1 MNSLQNLSQFYL
13 GITFLH
19 NPIQPSASANIAVRL
34 PLIAPQVRTGCTVVP
49 AKSATIPPRHPHCL
63 DWNFIYLYDLTQTE
77 RVLSGLWMTIQL
89 AVVCVIASVIIGI
102 LGAWLQ
108 GAHSKVVRSVVQG
121 YIQFFRNTPPLVQL
135 LFFYFALG
143 QFTPTYSPDGWLEVP
158 VISNVGWAI
167 ISLSFFAGAFNVEIF
182 RAGIEAVPES
192 TQEAAEALGMNRLQ
206 IYLYVVFPLAYRVS
220 LPALNNNLVN
230 LVKTTTQA
238 LAIAV
243 PELLYEMISIYNDY
257 STAQNACM
265 LFLFF
270 AYILLVGILVMG
282 MNGWERKLRIPGYGA

>member
-1 MNSLQNLSQFYL
+1 MTLQLS
-13 GITFLH
+13 
-19 NPIQPSASANIAVRL
+19 
-34 PLIAPQVRTGCTVVP
+34 
-49 AKSATIPPRHPHCL
+49 
-63 DWNFIYLYDLTQTE
+63 
-77 RVLSGLWMTIQL
+77 
-89 AVVCVIASVIIGI
+89 VVCVIFSVIIGVV
-102 LGAWLQ
+102 GAWAQ
-108 GAHSKVVRSVVQG
+108 GAHSKTLRLFMQG
-121 YIQFFRNTPPLVQL
+121 YIQFFRNTPPLIQL
-135 LFFYFALG
+135 MFFYFALG

-158 VISNVGWAI
+158 IISNVGWAI

-206 IYLYVVFPLAYRVS
+206 IYIYIVLPLAFRVS

-243 PELLYEMISIYNDY
+243 PELLYQMISIYNDY

-270 AYILLVGILVMG
+270 AYFFLVGVLVFG
-282 MNGWERKLRIPGYGA
+282 MHRWEHKLRVPGYGN

>member
-1 MNSLQNLSQFYL
+1 MNSFQQYFYDL
-13 GITFLH
+13 A
-19 NPIQPSASANIAVRL
+19 QES
-34 PLIAPQVRTGCTVVP
+34 
-49 AKSATIPPRHPHCL
+49 PR
-63 DWNFIYLYDLTQTE
+63 WNFIFFYDPVQGD
-77 RVLSGLWMTIQL
+77 RVLEGLWMTVQL
-89 AVVCVIASVIIGI
+89 SVICVILSVIIGI

-108 GAHSKVVRSVVQG
+108 GAHSKTVRMIVAG

-158 VISNVGWAI
+158 IISNVGWAI

-182 RAGIEAVPES
+182 RAGVEAVPES
-192 TQEAAEALGMNRLQ
+192 TQEAAEALCMNRAQ
-206 IYLYVVFPLAYRVS
+206 VFLYVVFPLAFRVS

-243 PELLYEMISIYNDY
+243 PELLYQMISIYNDY
-257 STAQNACM
+257 STAQYACM
-265 LFLFF
+265 LVLFF
-270 AYILLVGILVMG
+270 AYIVLVGILVFG
-282 MNGWERKLRIPGYGA
+282 MHKWERKIRVPGYGN

>member
-1 MNSLQNLSQFYL
+1 MNAFQQYFYDL
-13 GITFLH
+13 A
-19 NPIQPSASANIAVRL
+19 QD
-34 PLIAPQVRTGCTVVP
+34 
-49 AKSATIPPRHPHCL
+49 HPK
-63 DWNFIYLYDLTQTE
+63 WNFIFFYDPVQTD
-77 RVLSGLWMTIQL
+77 RVLTGLWTTIQL
-89 AVVCVIASVIIGI
+89 SVVCVILSVIIG
-102 LGAWLQ
+102 LVGAWLQ
-108 GAHSKVVRSVVQG
+108 GAQSRIVRALVQG
-121 YIQFFRNTPPLVQL
+121 YIQFFRNTPPLIQL

-158 VISNVGWAI
+158 IISNVGWAI

-192 TQEAAEALGMNRLQ
+192 TREAAESLGMNRLLT
-206 IYLYVVFPLAYRVS
+206 YTDVVLPLAFRVS

-243 PELLYEMISIYNDY
+243 PELLYQMVSIYNDY

-265 LFLFF
+265 VVLFLV
-270 AYILLVGILVMG
+270 YIGLVGILVMG
-282 MNGWERKLRIPGYGA
+282 MNKWERAARIPGYGT

>member
-1 MNSLQNLSQFYL
+1 MNGFQQYFYDL
-13 GITFLH
+13 A
-19 NPIQPSASANIAVRL
+19 QEY
-34 PLIAPQVRTGCTVVP
+34 
-49 AKSATIPPRHPHCL
+49 PR
-63 DWNFIYLYDLTQTE
+63 WNFIFFYDPTQSD
-77 RVLSGLWMTIQL
+77 RVIQGLWMTLELSVI
-89 AVVCVIASVIIGI
+89 CVILSVVIGI

-108 GAHSKVVRSVVQG
+108 GAPSKTVRIIVQG

-158 VISNVGWAI
+158 IISNVGWAI

-182 RAGIEAVPES
+182 RAGIESVPES
-192 TQEAAEALGMNRLQ
+192 TQEAAEALCMNRAQ
-206 IYLYVVFPLAYRVS
+206 IFRYVVFPLAFRVS

-243 PELLYEMISIYNDY
+243 PELLYQMISIYNDY
-257 STAQNACM
+257 STAQYACM
-265 LFLFF
+265 LVLFV
-270 AYILLVGILVMG
+270 AYIVLVGILVFG
-282 MNGWERKLRIPGYGA
+282 MNHWEQKIKVPGYGN

>member
-1 MNSLQNLSQFYL
+1 MNAFQQYFYDL
-13 GITFLH
+13 AQT
-19 NPIQPSASANIAVRL
+19 
-34 PLIAPQVRTGCTVVP
+34 
-49 AKSATIPPRHPHCL
+49 HPK
-63 DWNFIYLYDLTQTE
+63 WNFIYFYDPTQTA
-77 RVLSGLWMTIQL
+77 RVLEGLWMTLELSVIC
-89 AVVCVIASVIIGI
+89 VVFSVIIGVV
-102 LGAWLQ
+102 GAWAQ
-108 GAHSKVVRSVVQG
+108 GAQSKTIRLVMQG

-158 VISNVGWAI
+158 IISNVGWAI

-182 RAGIEAVPES
+182 RAGIESVPES
-192 TQEAAEALGMNRLQ
+192 TVEAAEALGMNRLQ
-206 IYLYVVFPLAYRVS
+206 IYIYVVFPLAFRVS

-243 PELLYEMISIYNDY
+243 PELLYQMISIYNDY

-270 AYILLVGILVMG
+270 AYFLLVGVLVLG
-282 MNGWERKLRIPGYGA
+282 MSTWERKLRVPGYGA

>member
-1 MNSLQNLSQFYL
+1 MNSFQQYFYDL
-13 GITFLH
+13 AQT
-19 NPIQPSASANIAVRL
+19 
-34 PLIAPQVRTGCTVVP
+34 
-49 AKSATIPPRHPHCL
+49 HPK
-63 DWNFIYLYDLTQTE
+63 WNFIYIYDPTQTA
-77 RVLSGLWMTIQL
+77 RVIEGFWMTLELSVI
-89 AVVCVIASVIIGI
+89 CVILSVIIGI
-102 LGAWLQ
+102 VGAWAQ
-108 GAHSKVVRSVVQG
+108 GAHSKTLRLVVQG

-158 VISNVGWAI
+158 IISNVGWAV

-206 IYLYVVFPLAYRVS
+206 IYLYIVLPLAFRVS
-220 LPALNNNLVN
+220 MPALNNNLVN

-243 PELLYEMISIYNDY
+243 PELLYQMISIYNDY

-265 LFLFF
+265 VFLFF
-270 AYILLVGILVMG
+270 AYFILVGVLVLG
-282 MNGWERKLRIPGYGA
+282 MSSWERKLKIPGFGR